1 MTHPKV
7 RKPSTISPQRRRL
20 LAAGG
25 AVATLAAVGGP
36 AIRPAR
42 AQSTKVTVA
51 TAFRLANYMPL
62 WTAVRRGVAA
72 KQGLDIEL
80 LPTGSISEPVAM
92 LNAGK
97 AQIAITGTGMS
108 VNATVEG
115 SKIKVI
121 SRYAGAIGLWVIARP
136 GSTLK
141 TLADLKGKS
150 IATLRFPSNT
160 VSSPTY
166 LMKTKGG
173 FDPAAAGV
181 KFVEGPPGSTIPAV
195 KDGRVDCG
203 IVFEW
208 DASIAEAQGLQVM
221 FGLGE
226 QLGPIAFTA
235 AMVKEDSLKSAA
247 DLIQKFVNVTAEG
260 MRLAHTQPGLYAE
273 VATAEFPQVPADAV
287 KKGSARLL
295 GLPGFVPRNPV
306 MTAAEWDAMIAHE
319 TSTGTIRK
327 PLSYAEMVDNSF
339 AERATAQFGL
349 KG

>member
-1 MTHPKV
+1 
-7 RKPSTISPQRRRL
+7 
-20 LAAGG
+20 
-25 AVATLAAVGGP
+25 
-36 AIRPAR
+36 
-42 AQSTKVTVA
+42 
-51 TAFRLANYMPL
+51 
-62 WTAVRRGVAA
+62 VAA
-72 KQGLDIEL
+72 KQGLEIEL

-166 LMKTKGG
+166 LMKSKGG
-173 FDPAAAGV
+173 FDPASAGV

-208 DASIAEAQGLQVM
+208 DASIAESQGLQVM

-235 AMVKEDSLKSAA
+235 AMVKDESLKASA
-247 DLIQKFVNVTAEG
+247 DLIQKFMNVTAEG
-260 MRLAHTQPGLYAE
+260 MRLAHTQPGLFAE
-273 VATAEFPQVPADAV
+273 VAAAEFPQVPADAV

-306 MTAAEWDAMIAHE
+306 MSATEWDAMIAHE
-319 TSTGTIRK
+319 TSSGTIRK

>member
-1 MTHPKV
+1 VTHHAEAS
-7 RKPSTISPQRRRL
+7 RTRTSARRRRL
-20 LAAGG
+20 LAAAGG
-25 AVATLAAVGGP
+25 AATLAAFGGP
-36 AIRPAR
+36 AIRTAN
-42 AQSTKVTVA
+42 AQSTKITVA

-62 WTAVRRGVAA
+62 WTAIRRGVAA
-72 KQGLDIEL
+72 KQGLEIEL
-80 LPTGSISEPVAM
+80 LPTGSIAEPVAM

-115 SKIKVI
+115 SRIKVI
-121 SRYAGAIGLWVIARP
+121 SRYAGAIGLWVITRP
-136 GSTLK
+136 GSTMR

-166 LMKTKGG
+166 LMKSKGG

-181 KFVEGPPGSTIPAV
+181 KFVEGPPGSTLPAV
-195 KDGRVDCG
+195 RDGRVDCG

-208 DASIAEAQGLQVM
+208 DASIAESQGLEVA

-235 AMVKEDSLKSAA
+235 AMVKDESLKSAA
-247 DLIQKFVNVTAEG
+247 DLIQRFVNVTAEG
-260 MRLAHTQPGLYAE
+260 MRLTHTQPGLYAE
-273 VATAEFPQVPADAV
+273 VAAAEFPQVPADAV
-287 KKGSARLL
+287 KKGSERLL
-295 GLPGFVPRNPV
+295 GLAGFVPRNPV
-306 MTAAEWDAMIAHE
+306 MSALEWDAMLAHE
-319 TSTGTIRK
+319 TSAGTIRK
-327 PLSYAEMVDNSF
+327 PLSFAEMVDNSF

-349 KG
+349 RS